1 MFDFNPIRRHELTLL
16 DLVERAQLRREDLV
30 RLTNEMIDTQLRL
43 IEGIAD
49 DDVTFVPTDPYAE
62 DPYATNPEQGSLAWT
77 LGHVIVHATAS
88 GEETCAHA
96 SILARGV
103 TVHGRCRFEVPWEE
117 MQTAADLHDRLEES
131 RRIRLAYLNAW
142 PRTPHY
148 ETTYTPYKAPHNC
161 ITRVMAGLF
170 HDDEHLGQIA
180 EIVRQ
185 AKEARK
191 VTA

>member
-1 MFDFNPIRRHELTLL
+1 MFDFSPIRRRELTLP
-16 DLVERAQLRREDLV
+16 DLVQRAQLRREDLA
-30 RLTNEMIDTQLRL
+30 RLTNEMIDTHLQL

-49 DDVTFVPTDPYAE
+49 DDVTFVPLDPDAE
-62 DPYATNPEQGSLAWT
+62 DPYATNPEQASLAWT
-77 LGHVIVHATAS
+77 LGHVIVHVTAS

-103 TVHGRCRFEVPWEE
+103 TVQGRCRYEVPWEE

-142 PRTPHY
+142 PRMPHY
-148 ETTYTPYKAPHNC
+148 EMTYTPYKAPHNC

-170 HDDEHLGQIA
+170 HDDGHLGQIT
-180 EIVRQ
+180 EVVRQ
-185 AKEARK
+185 AGEARK
-191 VTA
+191 ITA

>member
-1 MFDFNPIRRHELTLL
+1 MFDFNPIRRRELTLIN
-16 DLVERAQLRREDLV
+16 LVERAQLRREDLIH
-30 RLTNEMIDTQLRL
+30 LTNEMIDTQLGL
-43 IEGIAD
+43 LEGITD
-49 DDVTFVPTDPYAE
+49 DDVSFVPSDPDAE
-62 DPYATNPEQGSLAWT
+62 DPYAADPEQASLAWT
-77 LGHVIVHATAS
+77 LGHVIVHTTAS

-103 TVHGRCRFEVPWEE
+103 IVLGRCRYEVPWEE
-117 MQTAADLHDRLEES
+117 MHMAADLRGRLEES

-142 PRTPHY
+142 PHAPHY
-148 ETTYTPYKAPHNC
+148 EMTYTPYKAPHNC

-185 AKEARK
+185 AREARK